1 MRKIRVLSILLIFS
15 PVLSVF
21 AQDNAP
27 KQQVQAIRKNIY
39 TNVLNLSREEG
50 DRFWPVFDEMQAK
63 LNEIK
68 KKAKIERLN
77 ISENYEKLTDA
88 QMERALDNLLDLQQQ
103 SLDIQ
108 KKYYQKFKKLIPIKK
123 VALLPKA
130 EREFKKEL
138 LKIIQGYKDSDE

>member
-1 MRKIRVLSILLIFS
+1 MSKNCIVVFLLLFCAKI
-15 PVLSVF
+15 PVF
-21 AQDNAP
+21 AQENSP
-27 KQQVQAIRKNIY
+27 RQQVQNIRIQVY
-39 TNVLNLSREEG
+39 TKILRLTDDEAN
-50 DRFWPVFDEMQAK
+50 RFWPVFDEMQAK

-77 ISENYEKLTDA
+77 ISDNYDKLTDI
-88 QMERALDNLLDLQQQ
+88 QMEHSLDNLLEYQQQ

-123 VALLPKA
+123 VALLPNA

-138 LKIIQGYKDSDE
+138 LKIIQGYKESDE

>member
-1 MRKIRVLSILLIFS
+1 MRKRQVAFLIFLLTVS
-15 PVLSVF
+15 IQAF
-21 AQDNAP
+21 AQDNSP
-27 KQQVQAIRKNIY
+27 KQKVQTIRRDVYSRI
-39 TNVLNLSREEG
+39 LNLTPDES

-63 LNEIK
+63 LNEVK

-77 ISENYEKLTDA
+77 ISENYNKLTDA
-88 QMERALDNLLDLQQQ
+88 QMEHALDNLLGYQQE